1 MRQLNGLLDRVRDL
15 VRLFIRGL
23 ASLLN
28 DTTRGRLTP
37 NTVTLTSLAAHVP
50 IALAIASG
58 RLTLAAI
65 LLALFG
71 LFDTL
76 DGELARLQKR
86 AGSSGMLLDAVTDRM
101 KEVVL
106 YMGIISYAWPRAGA
120 ATAVAVVAAC
130 GGSLLVSYTK
140 AKGETAVGGHKLTPN
155 EINRLFQDGLMRY
168 EVRMALLVAGL
179 FFEVL
184 MQVVFVIALTAW
196 VTAIGRL
203 ARISKQLRHVQG

>member
-1 MRQLNGLLDRVRDL
+1 MRQLNELLDRVRDL

-28 DTTRGRLTP
+28 DATRGRLTP

-50 IALAIASG
+50 IALTIASG
-58 RLTLAAI
+58 RFTLAAI

-101 KEVVL
+101 KEVLL
-106 YMGIISYAWPRAGA
+106 YMGIISYAWSRTGA
-120 ATAVAVVAAC
+120 ATAAAVVAAC

-184 MQVVFVIALTAW
+184 TQVVFVIALTAW
-196 VTAIGRL
+196 ATAIGRL